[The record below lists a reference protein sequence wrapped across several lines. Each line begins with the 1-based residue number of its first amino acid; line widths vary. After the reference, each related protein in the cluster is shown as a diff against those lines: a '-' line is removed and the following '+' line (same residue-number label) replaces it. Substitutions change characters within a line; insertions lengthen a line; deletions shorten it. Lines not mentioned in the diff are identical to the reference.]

1 MELINDLLQLS
12 PPIALALALNLVGMA
27 LKKSPVANWLIP
39 WALIALGAIVFPWIS
54 DYSKINFQCRNPMV
68 LNSIY
73 GATIGGLA
81 VGLHGGIRS
90 FLEQRQRIGH
100 TDFLKRSDI
109 TTEDK

>member
-1 MELINDLLQLS
+1 MELIKDLLQVS

-27 LKKSPVANWLIP
+27 MKKSPLANWLIP
-39 WALIALGAIVFPWIS
+39 WTLIALGAIVFPWIS

-81 VGLHGGIRS
+81 VGLHEGITTFLDARKKTGG
-90 FLEQRQRIGH
+90 
-100 TDFLKRSDI
+100 TDFVKRSDI
-109 TTEDK
+109 VEGQ